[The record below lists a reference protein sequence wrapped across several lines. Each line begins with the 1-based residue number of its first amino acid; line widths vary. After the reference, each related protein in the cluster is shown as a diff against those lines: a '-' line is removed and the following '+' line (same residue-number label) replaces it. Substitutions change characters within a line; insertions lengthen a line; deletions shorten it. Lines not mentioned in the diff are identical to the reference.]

1 MTSNQTPK
9 YSIGQKVRKIYTG
22 EIWEIIDIGIG
33 WVDLKL
39 EDFDYWYI
47 VEDLSFDDI
56 EKC

>member
-1 MTSNQTPK
+1 MPTQEPLYN
-9 YSIGQKVRKIYTG
+9 IAQKVKKISTW
-22 EIWEIIDIGIG
+22 EIGEIIDVGIA

-56 EKC
+56 ETC